1 MILIVRPRSS
11 KIVGYVMHPLYN
23 MSKAIPLMCIHYT
36 VGDRQ
41 TRVDYELDAVGFLC
55 LFREKINRMTER
67 CLGRELK

>member
-41 TRVDYELDAVGFLC
+41 TRVDYELDAVGFC
-55 LFREKINRMTER
+55 VPF
-67 CLGRELK
+67 